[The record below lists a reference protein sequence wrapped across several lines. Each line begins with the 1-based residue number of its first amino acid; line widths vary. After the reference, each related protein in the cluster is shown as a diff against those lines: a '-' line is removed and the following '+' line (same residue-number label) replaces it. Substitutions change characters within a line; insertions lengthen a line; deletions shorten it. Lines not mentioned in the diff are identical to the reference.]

1 MLRLPRRIRRVLPAA
16 ALLLAAPACF
26 AQSIDSSRIEAIRFW
41 SFGDV
46 TRIAIE
52 TKGDFKIHTEQ
63 IEGPP
68 RLFFDLSG
76 LRPPAGHKKG
86 VQSIQV
92 QDALVKQIRVA
103 ETMPGVTR
111 IVFDLQ
117 TTVDFSSSQLGN
129 PDRLMIEIRPKD
141 RHSGE
146 PSVARSS
153 SGSQR
158 FEEGAGA
165 PETANIPAPEA
176 AAPTKPLPIQPAPT
190 VSKRR
195 VFSISDL
202 PVPSKPMAGSTT
214 LPDLANR
221 FPPPGLP
228 YFVEPQSV
236 ALKFVLYGRLNI
248 MRPPPYH
255 RSAPTTGHSV
265 EQVAQKPADIAM
277 AVPGP
282 ESARIRTVGAS
293 APAESKVGS
302 SAKMVAPATIDSN
315 GNRSLVRVFGLKM
328 GKVVIDPGHGGH
340 DTGTIGPHGLNEKDL
355 VLDVS
360 LRLGKL
366 IQDKLGSEVIYTRS
380 DDTFIPLEQ
389 RPQMANE
396 EKADLFISVHANS
409 SPVFSATG
417 VETYY
422 FNFTSDKSAL
432 DLATRENATSTSSIH
447 DLNDLLQKVVLKAKV
462 EESREFAQKVQ
473 NSLYSM
479 SAKMNARSR
488 DRGVRKAPFVVLIG
502 ATMPSILAEIGFVS
516 NPHDESL
523 LKKPEQRQKIAEAL
537 YKGIEQYS
545 NTLSHDQI
553 ARVKSSE

>member
-1 MLRLPRRIRRVLPAA
+1 MLRLPRRIRRDQLAA
-16 ALLLAAPACF
+16 ALLLAVSICS
-26 AQSIDSSRIEAIRFW
+26 AQTADSSRIEAIRFW

-46 TRIAIE
+46 TRIAVE
-52 TKGDFKIHTEQ
+52 TKGEFKIHTEQ
-63 IEGPP
+63 IDGPP

-76 LRPPAGHKKG
+76 IHPPAAHKKG
-86 VQSIQV
+86 VQSIRV
-92 QDALVKQIRVA
+92 QDALVRQIRVA

-117 TTVDFSSSQLGN
+117 TQVDFSSSQLGN

-141 RHSGE
+141 RRLGE

-158 FEEGAGA
+158 FEEGVGTSEAA
-165 PETANIPAPEA
+165 SIPAPDA
-176 AAPTKPLPIQPAPT
+176 SSAKPSLIQPAINT
-190 VSKRR
+190 SKRR
-195 VFSISDL
+195 VISMSDL
-202 PVPSKPMAGSTT
+202 PVPPNPAAPSTE
-214 LPDLANR
+214 LPDLASH
-221 FPPPGLP
+221 FPPPQLP

-236 ALKFVLYGRLNI
+236 ALKYVLYSRLNI
-248 MRPPPYH
+248 TRPPPFH
-255 RSAPTTGHSV
+255 RSAPAASRSA
-265 EQVAQKPADIAM
+265 EPVAQKPADIAM
-277 AVPGP
+277 SVPGTEGP
-282 ESARIRTVGAS
+282 RLRAVDAPV
-293 APAESKVGS
+293 PAESKVGTS
-302 SAKMVAPATIDSN
+302 IRPVAPATMDSN

-366 IQDKLGSEVIYTRS
+366 IQQKLGSEVIYTRS

-389 RPQMANE
+389 RPQIAND
-396 EKADLFISVHANS
+396 EKADLFISIHANS

-432 DLATRENATSTSSIH
+432 DLATRENAASTSSIH
-447 DLNDLLQKVVLKAKV
+447 DLNDLLEKVVLQAKV

-473 NSLYSM
+473 NCLYSM
-479 SAKMNARSR
+479 SAKMNTRSR

-516 NPHDESL
+516 NPHDETL
-523 LKKPEQRQKIAEAL
+523 LKKPEQRQRIAEAL
-537 YKGIEQYS
+537 YKGIEQYA
-545 NTLSHDQI
+545 NTLSHEQI